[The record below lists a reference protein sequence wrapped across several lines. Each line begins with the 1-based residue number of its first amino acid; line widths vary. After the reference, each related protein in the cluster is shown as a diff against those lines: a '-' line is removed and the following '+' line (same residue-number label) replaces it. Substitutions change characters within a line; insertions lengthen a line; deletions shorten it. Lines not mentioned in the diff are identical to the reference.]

1 MSEAEEF
8 SRMSE
13 LAEVSDEDDN
23 KSCSYN
29 DLPKEDTDEMV
40 IREETEPRP
49 NEEMPGQN
57 EDTFASDVNLTKTKM
72 SKP

>member
-13 LAEVSDEDDN
+13 LAEVSDEEDYDIEDPRCDDIPEAVEDLDENELLEQDHVIN
-23 KSCSYN
+23 KE
-29 DLPKEDTDEMV
+29 L
-40 IREETEPRP
+40 EP
-49 NEEMPGQN
+49 
-57 EDTFASDVNLTKTKM
+57 SDAVAAMKLR